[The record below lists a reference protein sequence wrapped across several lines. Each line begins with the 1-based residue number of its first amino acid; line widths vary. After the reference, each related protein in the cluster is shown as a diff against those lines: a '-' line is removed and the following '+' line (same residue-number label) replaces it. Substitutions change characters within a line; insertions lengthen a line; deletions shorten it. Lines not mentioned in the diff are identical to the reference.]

1 MDTILDFDQLWNY
14 NDPAGTEQK
23 FRALLPNAETGDD
36 PSYYA
41 QLLTQLARTLGLQR
55 KFDEAHQILDQ
66 VETMLTDDVLINKT
80 EQGRSV
86 IPNAERNPY
95 ETTSNSNV
103 IGISPSSRNDTPF
116 SRFDLSKPL
125 NTAHIRSLLERGR
138 VFNSSK
144 HPDQARPL
152 FLDAWE
158 RAKAAHEDFYAVDAA
173 HMLGI
178 VEKSEAS
185 LAWNLQAIAY
195 AEQSDSPR
203 ARGWLGS
210 LYNNTGWT
218 YHDLGEY
225 EKALNLF
232 ERGVIFRQ
240 TQGNTETLR
249 IARWCVARCLRS
261 LGRTAE
267 ALEIQLAL
275 FKEGEE
281 TGAPDAYTQEEL
293 GELYLLAGDSE
304 KARPH
309 FAAAY
314 AQLSQDSWLAENEPA
329 RIARLKDL
337 GKI

>member
-1 MDTILDFDQLWNY
+1 MDTILDFDPLWNY

-41 QLLTQLARTLGLQR
+41 QLLTQIARTLGLQR
-55 KFDEAHQILDQ
+55 KFDEAHQVLDQ
-66 VETMLTDDVLINKT
+66 VETMLTDDL
-80 EQGRSV
+80 
-86 IPNAERNPY
+86 
-95 ETTSNSNV
+95 ETV
-103 IGISPSSRNDTPF
+103 R
-116 SRFDLSKPL
+116 
-125 NTAHIRSLLERGR
+125 IRSLLERGR

-144 HPDQARPL
+144 HPDQAHPL
-152 FLDAWE
+152 FLEAWDM
-158 RAKAAHEDFYAVDAA
+158 AKVAHEDFYAVDAA
-173 HMLGI
+173 HILGI
-178 VEKSEAS
+178 VEKGEAS

-225 EKALNLF
+225 EKALALF
-232 ERGVIFRQ
+232 ESAVSFRQ
-240 TQGNTETLR
+240 TQGNAETLR

-267 ALEIQLAL
+267 ALDIQLTL

-293 GELYLLAGDSE
+293 GELYLLAGDPE

-314 AQLSQDSWLAENEPA
+314 AELSQDSWLAENEPA